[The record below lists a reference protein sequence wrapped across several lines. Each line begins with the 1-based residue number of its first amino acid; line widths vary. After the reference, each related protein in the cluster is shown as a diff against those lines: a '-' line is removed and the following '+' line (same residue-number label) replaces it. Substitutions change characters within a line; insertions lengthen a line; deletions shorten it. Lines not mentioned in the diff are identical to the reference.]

1 MSGDKRDHRGPVV
14 DPAGGRAPGGPPRGI
29 GGPRGGGGGAGDGGP
44 RWRSAQAAG
53 PAAWVMS
60 GLGAGGRP
68 LAKVPSFEDLMP
80 AELRQ
85 NRASRAQQKNEAM
98 ARSAQAGPTGSSQAG
113 GRAGA
118 AQPGVSRQGMGAGLP
133 HWQQSE
139 QVIVGCVGD
148 LAAT

>member
-68 LAKVPSFEDLMP
+68 LAKVPSFEVGWGRGAAWGEEGKGNWTVRGGCQEVAARIVSQPRDRCGKVQTSQNWIMP
-80 AELRQ
+80 A
-85 NRASRAQQKNEAM
+85 RASHKGAQKMEGW
-98 ARSAQAGPTGSSQAG
+98 AREG
-113 GRAGA
+113 
-118 AQPGVSRQGMGAGLP
+118 
-133 HWQQSE
+133 
-139 QVIVGCVGD
+139 
-148 LAAT
+148 